1 MLIKKYS
8 NTLSMPRACRLF
20 AGAASVAVLLAACGQ
35 KDEKAA
41 PSQVL
46 AKVNDGEITVMQ
58 LNGVL
63 RSAGATA
70 DQALAKQNALDYLV
84 NQEILQQKAA
94 ELKLDRDPDVMQ
106 AVEQA
111 KRQILAAAAL
121 NKLQAKAAEPG
132 AAEVQKFYESNPA
145 LFAQHAVYEFAM
157 FNLPVAQLSAEVKA
171 AIEKS
176 HSAVDTKQ
184 ALESVHLAFQEK
196 TSRVAA
202 EQLPMDLLQQLF
214 KLKAGDILVRPEAGN
229 VMLVQ
234 LLRAEASPMSLAD
247 SKERIVAYLKQTAEQ
262 ESAASKLAEL
272 KKAAKVTYLK
282 RFSDT
287 AAASVPAVA
296 AKGLSTDTVNSGL
309 KGF

>member
-1 MLIKKYS
+1 MLIKKYP

-20 AGAASVAVLLAACGQ
+20 AGVASVAVLLAGCGQ

-63 RSAGATA
+63 RGAGNTA

-121 NKLQAKAAEPG
+121 SKLQAKAGEPG

-145 LFAQHAVYEFAM
+145 LFSQHATYEFTM
-157 FNLPVAQLSAEVKA
+157 FNLPVAQLPGEVKA
-171 AIEKS
+171 AIEQS
-176 HSAVDTKQ
+176 HSAAQTKQ
-184 ALESVHLAFQEK
+184 ALESMHQAFQEK

-202 EQLPMDLLQQLF
+202 DQLPMDLLLQLF

-234 LLRAEASPMSLAD
+234 LVRVEGSPVSLAD

-262 ESAASKLAEL
+262 ESANSKLAEL

-282 RFSDT
+282 RFANN
-287 AAASVPAVA
+287 AAASAPAA
-296 AKGLSTDTVNSGL
+296 AANGLSTDTVNSGL